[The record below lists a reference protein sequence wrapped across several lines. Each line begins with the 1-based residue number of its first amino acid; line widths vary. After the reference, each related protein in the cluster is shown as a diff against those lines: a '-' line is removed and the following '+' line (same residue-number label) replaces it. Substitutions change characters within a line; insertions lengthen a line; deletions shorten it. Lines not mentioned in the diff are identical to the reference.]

1 MTPLEFLQAVYED
14 DRLPLTTRMRAAA
27 EAAPY
32 MHPKL
37 AVIAN
42 LENRGFGDQLEERV
56 SRRLRLIPKNG
67 GV

>member
-42 LENRGFGDQLEERV
+42 LETEV
-56 SRRLRLIPKNG
+56 SAISSKSVYLG
-67 GV
+67 A